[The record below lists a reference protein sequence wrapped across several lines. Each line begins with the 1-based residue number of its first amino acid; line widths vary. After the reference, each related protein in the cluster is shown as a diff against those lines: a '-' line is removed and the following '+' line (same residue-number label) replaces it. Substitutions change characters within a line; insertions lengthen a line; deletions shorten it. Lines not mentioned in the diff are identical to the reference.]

1 MNDKPH
7 ISQSQVNKYLKCGL
21 QYKYHYIDGNK
32 KPINSAMLRGSAIDN
47 SANVHFQNKISGG
60 QGVSL
65 GSFIDYAVDYH
76 DRQEDAKGEKQE
88 VVFDI
93 PKAKSRD
100 MVSELSEVYH
110 KVFGGYNPA
119 NVQLKIE
126 QEYDEELDF
135 IGYVDMWLPDLQGG
149 LVLDNKVW
157 AKDKRTDPDLTKDTQ
172 LVKYAELLGAKKVG
186 LSVVTYDKD
195 KPIGKLI
202 LADITQKHIDSVN
215 RRIDKMVEGIRKEVY
230 NPPDQSV
237 WWCSEKW
244 CQHWDECDFGGVYT

>member
-7 ISQSQVNKYLKCGL
+7 ISQSQVNRYLKCGL

-65 GSFIDYAVDYH
+65 DSFIDYAVDYH
-76 DRQEDAKGEKQE
+76 DRQEDGKGEKQE

-110 KVFGGYNPA
+110 KVFGKYNPA

-126 QEYDEELDF
+126 KEYDEELNF

-195 KPIGKLI
+195 KPIAKLI

-237 WWCSEKW
+237 WWCTPKW
-244 CQHWDECDFGGVYT
+244 CGYWDECEFGGK